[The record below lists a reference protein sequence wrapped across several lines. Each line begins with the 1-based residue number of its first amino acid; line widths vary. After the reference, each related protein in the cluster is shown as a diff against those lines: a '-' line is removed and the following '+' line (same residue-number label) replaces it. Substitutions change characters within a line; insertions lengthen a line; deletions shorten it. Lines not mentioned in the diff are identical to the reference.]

1 MRAVAGCAPVG
12 LLISSGFFT
21 IAGKDT
27 EKCRSV
33 YEKRK
38 DRNRSPRAD
47 V

>member
-1 MRAVAGCAPVG
+1 MRAVAGCAPVCFQ
-12 LLISSGFFT
+12 ISSGFFT